1 MHEQRAREAAGLPEP
16 PPRLPDFVPYNEHEA
31 VLRDLAKARQALK
44 AISGGAIPED
54 LVDASALEQARSE
67 IEQLRAA
74 IAAAGSNVDASA
86 VNAEVERLTGEV
98 EALEDEF
105 GAALQALAG
114 EIGMA
119 EIRNV
124 RRFYL
129 HKRLT
134 GEEETR
140 PVWQA
145 KQEAEPGTALA
156 EDFPCRSELAALGYT
171 TEEDLDGA
179 DQDELVRA
187 GLKTNQAKKVIA
199 AL

>member
-1 MHEQRAREAAGLPEP
+1 MLTARRLHEQREREAAGMPEP
-16 PPRLPDFVPYNEHEA
+16 PPRAPDFIPFGEHEA
-31 VLRDLAKARQALK
+31 ALRELRKAHAAELAAVQVA
-44 AISGGAIPED
+44 AAGGPVQEG
-54 LVDASALEQARSE
+54 LVDASALEEVSGELEAT
-67 IEQLRAA
+67 
-74 IAAAGSNVDASA
+74 AG
-86 VNAEVERLTGEV
+86 EL
-98 EALEDEF
+98 
-105 GAALQALAG
+105 GAALEALAG
-114 EIGMA
+114 EVGMA

-134 GEEETR
+134 GNEETR

-145 KQEAEPGTALA
+145 KQEEQPGTALA
-156 EDFPCRSELAALGYT
+156 EDFPCRAELAELGYT
-171 TEEDLDGA
+171 TAEDLDGA